1 MNIIDV
7 LKLAIRTLKA
17 NMLRSILTL
26 SIIAIGIAALIGI
39 LTSIDVLENSLTANF
54 ASLGSNTFT
63 IQQTDGLQRRHN
75 QKNDN
80 PIISTKQAE
89 KFLEKYTFPAEISL
103 NTQITSSA
111 TAKNNFKESNPVVS
125 LKAVDGNYMKVTG
138 RNLLMGRSFSKLEVE
153 NGRNVVVIGYELAAS
168 NFENVDS
175 ILGSMISLENKKYKV
190 IGVTES
196 KGSTAGKNDN
206 YALIPYVNA
215 KREFD
220 LSKSSFDVLVAVL
233 DIDKI
238 DWAID
243 EAIGIFRSIRRLSAL
258 EEDDFSVAKSDK
270 LANTLI
276 SQMSYISIATVI
288 IGILT
293 LTGAGVGLMNI
304 MLVSVNE
311 RTREIGLSKSLGA
324 TSRTIFNQFLSE
336 AVLLCVFGAIVGIVF
351 GVLLGNMLS
360 FFMGSGFVFP
370 LFWVVSGLIFST
382 LIGISAGVFPA
393 LKASKMNP
401 VDALRHQ

>member
-1 MNIIDV
+1 MKIQDII
-7 LKLAIRTLKA
+7 KLAIRTLKA

-39 LTSIDVLENSLTANF
+39 LTSIDVLENSLSANF

-63 IQQTDGLQRRHN
+63 IKQTDGMQRSHR
-75 QKNDN
+75 QKPQN
-80 PIISTKQAE
+80 PIINVKQAE
-89 KFLEKYTFPAEISL
+89 KFLKKYNFPSAMSL
-103 NTQITSSA
+103 NSA
-111 TAKNNFKESNPVVS
+111 VNKNARIKTTYRESDPNVAVV
-125 LKAVDGNYMKVTG
+125 AVDGNFMKVSG
-138 RNLLMGRSFSKLEVE
+138 KNLLMGRSFSELEIE
-153 NGRNVVVIGYELAAS
+153 NGRNVTVIGYDLASA
-168 NFENVDS
+168 NFEDIDS
-175 ILGSMISLENKKYKV
+175 ILGSMISIENKKYKI
-190 IGVTES
+190 IGITES
-196 KGSTAGKNDN
+196 KGTTAGKNDN

-220 LSKSSFDVLVAVL
+220 LSKSSFDILVSVF

-243 EAIGIFRSIRRLSAL
+243 EAIGIFRAIRMLGAL
-258 EEDDFSVAKSDK
+258 EDNNFSIAKSDK

-276 SQMSYISIATVI
+276 SQMSYISYATII

-324 TSRTIFNQFLSE
+324 TRKTIFNQFLSE
-336 AVLLCVFGAIVGIVF
+336 AIILCVFGAIIGIIF
-351 GVLLGNMLS
+351 GVLLGNALS
-360 FFMGSGFVFP
+360 FLLGSGFVFP
-370 LFWVVSGLIFST
+370 VVWVVFGLIFST
-382 LIGISAGVFPA
+382 LIGISAGLFPA
-393 LKASKMNP
+393 IKASKMNP
-401 VDALRHQ
+401 VDALRHD